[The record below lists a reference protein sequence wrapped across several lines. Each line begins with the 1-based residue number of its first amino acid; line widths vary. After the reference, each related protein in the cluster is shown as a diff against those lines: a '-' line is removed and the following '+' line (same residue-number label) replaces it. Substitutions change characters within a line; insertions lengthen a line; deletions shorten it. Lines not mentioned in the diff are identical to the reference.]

1 MRIPKSFD
9 ETLFDEVLIV
19 VLSLVSVGLLVL
31 EVAGD
36 TSSAQGR
43 LLERIDVGIAL
54 VFLAELL
61 IAFYRAA
68 DRRAFLRKRWWE
80 IFACIPLS
88 SELTRAARGL
98 MLLRLVRIMRL
109 LRVARLAARVQVLLR
124 ASHSMLVDSSL
135 LYITTSSI
143 VIVFSASL
151 GFHYF
156 EMDVNPNVHGFWDSF
171 WWSMTTVTTVG
182 YGDIY
187 PITTG
192 GRVIAIFLML
202 TGIGTLGLYTAA
214 IASYVL
220 KQRE

>member
-1 MRIPKSFD
+1 MKFPRSLD
-9 ETLFDEVLIV
+9 ETIIDEVVIV

-36 TSSAQGR
+36 TSPAQGR
-43 LLERIDVGIAL
+43 LLERIDFGIAF
-54 VFLAELL
+54 VFLAEYVV
-61 IAFYRAA
+61 AFVRAP
-68 DRRAFLRKRWWE
+68 DRRVFLRQRWWE
-80 IFACIPLS
+80 IFACIPIS
-88 SELTRAARGL
+88 SEFARAARGL

-109 LRVARLAARVQVLLR
+109 LRVARLAARIHMLFR
-124 ASHSMLVDSSL
+124 TSRSMLVDSSL
-135 LYITTSSI
+135 LYITTSI

-156 EMDVNPNVHGFWDSF
+156 EMDINQNVHGFWDSF
-171 WWSMTTVTTVG
+171 WWAMTTVTTVG

-187 PITTG
+187 PVTTG
-192 GRVIAIFLML
+192 GRIIAIFLML

-220 KQRE
+220 KQKE